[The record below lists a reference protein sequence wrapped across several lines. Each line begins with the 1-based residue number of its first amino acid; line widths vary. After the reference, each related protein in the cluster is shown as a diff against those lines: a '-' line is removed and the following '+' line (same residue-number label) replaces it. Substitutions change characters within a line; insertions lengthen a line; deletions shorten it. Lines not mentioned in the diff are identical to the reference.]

1 MKRIL
6 VVDDSVALRGSVC
19 ALLAQEFPGAI
30 VGEAAAALP
39 ALALVAEEHWDLVLL
54 DLSLPDRGGVETLRD
69 LRTLR
74 PNPPVVVMKPARRGG
89 VSRGDARGGCHR
101 LHLEGKLGQIDR
113 GHHSNGPWCR
123 VTKKQRS
130 KGEISRRA
138 GR

>member
-39 ALALVAEEHWDLVLL
+39 AFALVAEEHWDLVLL

-69 LRTLR
+69 LRALR
-74 PNPPVVVMKPARRGG
+74 PNLPVVVM
-89 VSRGDARGGCHR
+89 S
-101 LHLEGKLGQIDR
+101 LHAEADYRAAMRAAGAVDYI
-113 GHHSNGPWCR
+113 
-123 VTKKQRS
+123 S
-130 KGEISRRA
+130 KGSSAQSIAAAIRTVLGGASR
-138 GR
+138 